1 MEVFMLM
8 APEEEK
14 ALNPKIEADYP
25 LELPS
30 LEEMKARSVFFRDL
44 HKRVKFTLDISDE
57 EIQTIVRNVLNG
69 THQWENS

>member
-1 MEVFMLM
+1 MLM
-8 APEEEK
+8 ATEEEK
-14 ALNPKIEADYP
+14 ALNPKIEVDYP

-30 LEEMKARSVFFRDL
+30 LEEMKAHSLYLKDL

-69 THQWENS
+69 THQWKNS

>member
-1 MEVFMLM
+1 MLM

-69 THQWENS
+69 THQWKNS